1 MKKFV
6 KEYDIDYYIETSAL
20 TGNNVEKLFVEAAR
34 ILYNEYI
41 NISKPKKKEQKV
53 QNSENKIVIEKI
65 KEEPEE
71 NNGCIC

>member
-1 MKKFV
+1 VKKFV

-41 NISKPKKKEQKV
+41 NISKPKIKEQKV
-53 QNSENKIVIEKI
+53 QNNENKIVIEKI
-65 KEEPEE
+65 KEEPEV